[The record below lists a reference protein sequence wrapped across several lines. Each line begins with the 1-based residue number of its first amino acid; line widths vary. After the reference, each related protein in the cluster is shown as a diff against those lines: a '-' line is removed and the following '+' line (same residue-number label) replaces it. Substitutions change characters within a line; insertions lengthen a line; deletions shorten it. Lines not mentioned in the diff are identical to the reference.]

1 MDWKAIA
8 DLALAGFSNVLVL
21 AMMAVMSGA
30 FAIKLLAFSRP
41 AVEPRKESK
50 PASTAPGR

>member
-8 DLALAGFSNVLVL
+8 DLALAGFGNALVL

-30 FAIKLLAFSRP
+30 FAIKLLAFSQP
-41 AVEPRKESK
+41 AVERRKESQ